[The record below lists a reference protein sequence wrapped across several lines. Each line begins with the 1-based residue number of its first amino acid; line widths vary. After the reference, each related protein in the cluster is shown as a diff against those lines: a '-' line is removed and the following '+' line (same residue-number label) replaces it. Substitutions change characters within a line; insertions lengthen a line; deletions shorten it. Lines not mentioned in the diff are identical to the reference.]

1 MLKELL
7 IQQLQDE
14 ILNLRKGAMQNL
26 TADTSATNDN
36 SAVQELK
43 NKLKLAAKHIA
54 QLARERQQLIEMGN
68 KLRSELNKA
77 GTGSM
82 SSVEDLSSNMN
93 VELFVIGQS
102 RGRLLR
108 VTTSPPLPT
117 PWNLK
122 KKKSNETKQ

>member
-68 KLRSELNKA
+68 KLRAELNKA
-77 GTGSM
+77 GTASV
-82 SSVEDLSSNMN
+82 SSVVDLSSNMN

-108 VTTSPPLPT
+108 GSTHPALLPH
-117 PWNLK
+117 LGI
-122 KKKSNETKQ
+122 

>member
-14 ILNLRKGAMQNL
+14 ILNLRKGAVQNL

-36 SAVQELK
+36 SPVQELK

-68 KLRSELNKA
+68 KLRAELNKA
-77 GTGSM
+77 GTASV

-108 VTTSPPLPT
+108 VTTPTPTPPLPP

-122 KKKSNETKQ
+122 KKINK

>member
-82 SSVEDLSSNMN
+82 LSVEDLSSNMN
-93 VELFVIGQS
+93 VKLFVIGQS

-108 VTTSPPLPT
+108 VTTPPPPSST
-117 PWNLK
+117 LK
-122 KKKSNETKQ
+122 SKEKH

>member
-82 SSVEDLSSNMN
+82 LSVEDLSSNMN
-93 VELFVIGQS
+93 VKLFVIGQS

-108 VTTSPPLPT
+108 VTTPPPLPP

-122 KKKSNETKQ
+122 KNIKK

>member
-82 SSVEDLSSNMN
+82 LSVEDLSSNMN
-93 VELFVIGQS
+93 VKLFVIGQS

-108 VTTSPPLPT
+108 VTTPPPFLH
-117 PWNLK
+117 L
-122 KKKSNETKQ
+122 EI

>member
-14 ILNLRKGAMQNL
+14 ILNLRKGAVQNL

-36 SAVQELK
+36 SPVQELK

-68 KLRSELNKA
+68 KLRAELNKA
-77 GTGSM
+77 GTASV

-108 VTTSPPLPT
+108 VTTPPPSST
-117 PWNLK
+117 LK
-122 KKKSNETKQ
+122 SKEKH

>member
-108 VTTSPPLPT
+108 VTPPPSST
-117 PWNLK
+117 LK
-122 KKKSNETKQ
+122 FKEKIKN